1 MAISASMVKE
11 LRERTGAGMM
21 ECKKALVET
30 GGDMDAAVDFL
41 RKSGQAKAD
50 KKAGR
55 VAADGRIVIAIGGAR
70 AVMAEI
76 NSETDFV
83 AKDENFVTFAEG
95 VTRAA
100 LENDV
105 ADLDALMSVRL
116 PGGQTVES
124 ARTDLVA
131 KMGENISVRR
141 FAKIEAADRLGSYT
155 HGVRIG
161 ALVSLRGGNDELARD
176 IAMHFAA
183 INPAWLDESS
193 VPEEALERERAI
205 YAEQARESGKP
216 PEIVEKM
223 VSGRLAKYL
232 KEITLL
238 GQPFVK
244 DTDLTVGRLLKDA
257 GAEVVEFLRYEV
269 GEGIEKKQENF
280 AEEVMAQINR
290 SA

>member
-50 KKAGR
+50 KKSSR
-55 VAADGRIVIAIGGAR
+55 VAADGRIVIAAEGKR

-83 AKDENFVTFAEG
+83 AKDENFVTFAEA
-95 VTRAA
+95 VVRCA
-100 LENDV
+100 LENDIHDV
-105 ADLDALMSVRL
+105 NALMSASL

-124 ARTDLVA
+124 ARTALVA
-131 KMGENISVRR
+131 KVGENISVRR
-141 FAKIEAADRLGSYT
+141 IGAVVADDHLGSYT
-155 HGVRIG
+155 HNVRIG
-161 ALVSLRGGNDELARD
+161 ALVAMRGGNAELARD
-176 IAMHFAA
+176 IAMHVAA
-183 INPAWLDESS
+183 VNPAWLDESS
-193 VPEEALERERAI
+193 VSGEALERERAI
-205 YAEQARESGKP
+205 YIEQAKESGKP

-223 VSGRLAKYL
+223 VAGRIAKYL

-244 DTDLTVGRLLKDA
+244 DTDITVAKLLKDA
-257 GAEVVEFLRYEV
+257 GAEVTSYLRFEV
-269 GEGIEKKQENF
+269 GEGIEKKQDNF
-280 AEEVMAQINR
+280 AEEVMAQVKGHG
-290 SA
+290 

>member
-21 ECKKALVET
+21 ECKNALVET

-50 KKAGR
+50 RKAGR
-55 VAADGRIVIAIGGAR
+55 VAADGRIVIAIDGAR

-83 AKDENFVTFAEG
+83 AKDENFVTFAEA
-95 VTRAA
+95 VARAA

-105 ADLDALMSVRL
+105 ADLKALMSVRL

-124 ARTDLVA
+124 ARTELVA
-131 KMGENISVRR
+131 KVGENISVRR
-141 FAKIEAADRLGSYT
+141 FATIEAADRLGSYT

-176 IAMHFAA
+176 IAMHIAA
-183 INPAWLDESS
+183 TNPAWLDESF
-193 VPEEALERERAI
+193 VPDEAVERERAI

-216 PEIVEKM
+216 PGIIEKM
-223 VSGRLAKYL
+223 VSGRIAKYL

-244 DTDLTVGRLLKDA
+244 DTDVTVSRLLKDA

>member
-50 KKAGR
+50 KKSSR
-55 VAADGRIVIAIGGAR
+55 VAADGRIVIAAEGKR

-83 AKDENFVTFAEG
+83 AKDENFVTFAEA
-95 VTRAA
+95 VANTA
-100 LENDV
+100 LANNIDSV
-105 ADLDALMSVRL
+105 DTLMSAQL
-116 PGGQTVES
+116 SAGQTVES
-124 ARTDLVA
+124 ARAALVA
-131 KMGENISVRR
+131 KVGENISVRR
-141 FAKIEAADRLGSYT
+141 IGAIAADDHLGSYT

-161 ALVSLRGGNDELARD
+161 ALVAMRGGNTELARD
-176 IAMHFAA
+176 IAMHIAA
-183 INPAWLDESS
+183 VNPAWLDESS
-193 VPEEALERERAI
+193 VSGEALERERAI
-205 YAEQARESGKP
+205 YVEQAKESGKP

-223 VSGRLAKYL
+223 VAGRIAKYL

-244 DTDLTVGRLLKDA
+244 DTDVAVSKLLKDA
-257 GAEVVEFLRYEV
+257 GAEVTAFLRFEV
-269 GEGIEKKQENF
+269 GEGIEKKQDNF
-280 AEEVMAQINR
+280 AEEVMAQVKG